1 MANAS
6 RIQIRKDTAANWTS
20 AAPTLANGELGLE
33 TDSQTIRI
41 GDGTSTWAN
50 LPTAIQ
56 GNTQYKLLTSQD
68 SITTASQAQ
77 LFPSTNF
84 KFDANSTYEIELSA
98 VLTIIS
104 PPAGTSLNSGDGYL
118 SFRFRDLANAASYVG
133 GTGGVSRNYLTLAIS
148 PNATTVIPGMIARVS
163 GADIGNVTANDGA
176 GTITLDTF
184 VTVATGTTISFYCLA
199 PTFVELTAESAPEV
213 IVSSS
218 TPAAG
223 WTVYSSSGTPGTS
236 GFGGTG
242 KVTQVSLREFGVKSG
257 MLVLANQLNTATN
270 QSIRWSLKVKGVIK
284 TSTTPINFWSPMI
297 VWYNSTT
304 ITTYVQAYIEAG
316 SYMKITELP
325 TATTVGSGWY

>member
-6 RIQIRKDTAANWTS
+6 RIQLRKDTAANWTS
-20 AAPTLANGELGLE
+20 AAPTLANGELGLD
-33 TDSQTIRI
+33 TDSQTIRV
-41 GDGTSTWAN
+41 GNGTNTWST
-50 LPTAIQ
+50 LPVAAL

-68 SITTASQAQ
+68 SITTAVQAQ

-84 KFDANSTYEIELSA
+84 KFDSNSTYEIEISA
-98 VLTIIS
+98 VITS
-104 PPAGTSLNSGDGYL
+104 VGPASTGVTSGDGYL
-118 SFRFRDLANAASYVG
+118 SFRFRDLANAASYIG
-133 GTGGVSRNYLTLAIS
+133 GTGGVSRNYLTLVTSA
-148 PNATTVIPGMIARVS
+148 PATVVTPGMIARVS

-184 VTVATGTTISFYCLA
+184 VTVATGTTILFYCLA

-213 IVSSS
+213 IVSGS

-257 MLVLANQLNTATN
+257 MLVLASQTSTAVS
-270 QSIRWSLKVKGVIK
+270 QSVRWSLKVKGVIT